1 MHTIAHIKAQL
12 NKLAAGLTLVLL
24 TACANTTNKMV
35 IAPQTPVVKS
45 NFHAMKTAQ
54 LTVTDMRANSHVV
67 AIHREGKAIELIPAH
82 DHLDTVLTPLL
93 KQAFINSGL
102 TINNN
107 AMNSIA
113 LFINTAE
120 VDVYQSLMKYHTT
133 SQLTLTA
140 KVSAKEQTLT
150 KTFKNKGSSEGVLS
164 ADLAVLERNLNQQI
178 SDTIA
183 LIVNDSEIQQFLK

>member
-1 MHTIAHIKAQL
+1 MLTIAHIKAQCL
-12 NKLAAGLTLVLL
+12 KLAACLTLIML

-35 IAPQTPVVKS
+35 IAPQIPAIKS
-45 NFHAMKTAQ
+45 TFHAMKAAQ
-54 LTVTDMRANSHVV
+54 LKVTDMRANSHIV
-67 AIHREGKAIELIPAH
+67 AIHREGKAIELVPAH
-82 DHLDTVLTPLL
+82 DHLDTILTPLL
-93 KQAFINSGL
+93 KQAFINNGL

-107 AMNSIA
+107 AINNIE

-120 VDVYQSLMKYHTT
+120 IDVYQALMKYHTT

-140 KVSAKEQTLT
+140 KVTANEQTLT
-150 KTFKNKGSSEGVLS
+150 KTFKNKGNSEGVLA

-183 LIVNDSEIQQFLK
+183 IIVNDSEIQQFLK